1 MDAFMGGYKA
11 IIISIFI
18 FLALSVAFA
27 GFELMSALKAARS
40 FRRGDDESV
49 YHDKGDER

>member
-1 MDAFMGGYKA
+1 MSDFKVIIVSAFA
-11 IIISIFI
+11 

-27 GFELMSALKAARS
+27 GFELMSALKAAKS